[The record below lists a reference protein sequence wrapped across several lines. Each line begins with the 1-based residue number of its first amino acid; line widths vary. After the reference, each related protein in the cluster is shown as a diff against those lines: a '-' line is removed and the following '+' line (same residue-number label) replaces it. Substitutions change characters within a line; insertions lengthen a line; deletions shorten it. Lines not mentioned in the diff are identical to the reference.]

1 MANDDDWDDD
11 DPQPNA
17 ADNNNNDKAPKGLRA
32 HAKKVED
39 ELKAANAR
47 LKELEDAA
55 RKDRVTKAVAAKGFD
70 PAVAEVVPADVAADD
85 TALEKWLTA
94 KESLFAK
101 AAKTE
106 DAMVPTGFEEDALDE
121 DADGIMRISQV
132 SAGSLPVTKNADIRH
147 AIASAKTREE
157 MNEIMKKQGNQ
168 FVA

>member
-17 ADNNNNDKAPKGLRA
+17 ADNTDDKVPKGLRA
-32 HAKKVED
+32 QAKKVED

-101 AAKTE
+101 AA
-106 DAMVPTGFEEDALDE
+106 
-121 DADGIMRISQV
+121 
-132 SAGSLPVTKNADIRH
+132 
-147 AIASAKTREE
+147 
-157 MNEIMKKQGNQ
+157 
-168 FVA
+168 